1 MGKTCEP
8 KAFSF
13 QCMTK
18 FTKNKK
24 NKKKKKKKRMNMQGG
39 VSSVKRET
47 VVKGRRGM
55 KTDHCNKLKFMGSI
69 KGPLDLGTVVFSFL
83 QPH

>member
-1 MGKTCEP
+1 
-8 KAFSF
+8 
-13 QCMTK
+13 
-18 FTKNKK
+18 
-24 NKKKKKKKRMNMQGG
+24 MNMQGG